1 MKTMEEYATLYW
13 RKHSGKVSNVTAYSF
28 DFTTLPTKKDEK
40 ERTYTVMLS
49 YFWGNKNY
57 N

>member
-1 MKTMEEYATLYW
+1 MEEYANLYW